1 MRVKKL
7 YIFVLQLL
15 RAIIVVSRNEGNNCF
30 LQSGCGSGNPI
41 DDCWRCDPNWENNRQ
56 NLADCALGFG
66 SKAVGGQGGQIYI
79 VTDNSDNDTV
89 NPAPGTLRYG
99 VTQAEP
105 LWIIFASDM
114 NLTLKEELI
123 MSSFKTID
131 GRGFDIHIAGGACLT
146 LEYVTHVIVHGVHI
160 HDCISTGPAVVRSN
174 STHFGQ
180 RGTTDGD
187 AVNIFGSQDI
197 WVDHCYFANCA
208 DGLVDVIMGSTD
220 ITVSNNYFTDHD
232 KVMLLGAHPNDTM
245 DGNLRVTVAF
255 NHFGANLT
263 QRLPRC
269 RHGFFHVVNND
280 YTSWGI
286 YAVGG
291 SEAPTINS
299 EGNRY
304 SAPNVST
311 SKEVTMRIDDGGSDF
326 GSANTWNWTS
336 SGDLFLNGAFFTPS
350 GARNSSF
357 WNSTI
362 YDTQATSFV
371 ALPSTMVGNMTADA
385 GPISY
390 CQVGGAC

>member
-1 MRVKKL
+1 MC
-7 YIFVLQLL
+7 
-15 RAIIVVSRNEGNNCF
+15 SNEQTEGRIRDYTGRSV

-232 KVMLLGAHPNDTM
+232 KVCKFSAQNLVLL
-245 DGNLRVTVAF
+245 
-255 NHFGANLT
+255 
-263 QRLPRC
+263 
-269 RHGFFHVVNND
+269 FFLVVL
-280 YTSWGI
+280 
-286 YAVGG
+286 A
-291 SEAPTINS
+291 
-299 EGNRY
+299 
-304 SAPNVST
+304 
-311 SKEVTMRIDDGGSDF
+311 K
-326 GSANTWNWTS
+326 
-336 SGDLFLNGAFFTPS
+336 
-350 GARNSSF
+350 
-357 WNSTI
+357 
-362 YDTQATSFV
+362 
-371 ALPSTMVGNMTADA
+371 
-385 GPISY
+385 
-390 CQVGGAC
+390 

>member
-1 MRVKKL
+1 MRHSVEN
-7 YIFVLQLL
+7 
-15 RAIIVVSRNEGNNCF
+15 IVVALFVFTTVMCMSVSMCGAARQVPALDSGSRLAGGRGRVVT
-30 LQSGCGSGNPI
+30 SGVDEADLWPAFDVGS
-41 DDCWRCDPNWENNRQ
+41 
-56 NLADCALGFG
+56 
-66 SKAVGGQGGQIYI
+66 
-79 VTDNSDNDTV
+79 SDNDTV
-89 NPAPGTLRYG
+89 NPAPDTLRYG

-123 MSSFKTID
+123 MSSFKTSD

-146 LEYVTHVIVHGVHI
+146 LEYLNHVIVHGVHI
-160 HDCISTGPAVVRSN
+160 HGCISTGPAMVRSN

-180 RGTTDGD
+180 RGITDGD

-197 WVDHCYFANCA
+197 WVDHCYFTNCT
-208 DGLVDVIMGSTD
+208 DGLIDVIMGSTD
-220 ITVSNNYFTDHD
+220 ITISNNYFTDHD

-245 DGNLRVTVAF
+245 DGNLRVTIAF

-263 QRLPRC
+263 QRL
-269 RHGFFHVVNND
+269 
-280 YTSWGI
+280 S
-286 YAVGG
+286 

-326 GSANTWNWTS
+326 GSANSWNWRLS
-336 SGDLFLNGAFFTPS
+336 SDLFLNGAFFTPS
-350 GARNSSF
+350 GSTNSSF

-371 ALPSTMVGNMTADA
+371 ALPATMVGNMTADA